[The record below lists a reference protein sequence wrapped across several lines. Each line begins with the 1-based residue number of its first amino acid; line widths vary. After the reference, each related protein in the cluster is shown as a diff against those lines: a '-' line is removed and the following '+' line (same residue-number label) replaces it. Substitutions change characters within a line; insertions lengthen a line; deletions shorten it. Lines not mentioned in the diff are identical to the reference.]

1 MIPLSGDVRARGL
14 GVPLGLRQGP
24 VTVRVPGSTANL
36 GPGFDAVALALGY
49 HDEVVVEAV
58 DPGEGVVVEVA
69 GEGAGRVDHGEA
81 HLVVRCL
88 RAALARAGAAQ
99 PGLRMRCRNGVPH
112 GRGVGSSA
120 AAVVAGVVAGAALLD
135 RGDGGALGPDDLL
148 DLACGVEGHADNAA
162 ASLLGGLT
170 LGWRD
175 AGPPTPPD
183 PSAGAAA
190 GRWRAV
196 RLDPHPD
203 LAVVL
208 AMPPR
213 ELATARA
220 RAMLPEA
227 VSHADAAFT
236 AGRCAVLVEAL
247 TRRPDLLLAATDD
260 RIHQRQR
267 AAAMPESWRL
277 IGDLRAAGV
286 AAAVSGAGPTV
297 LAVTTRARCRQ
308 VLGRVGA
315 LVPGWTVAQV
325 DVAAAGAVV
334 LPGAGA

>member
-1 MIPLSGDVRARGL
+1 MIPLPGDVRAPGRSAT
-14 GVPLGLRQGP
+14 PGLRRGP

-58 DPGEGVVVEVA
+58 DPREGVVVEVS
-69 GEGAGRVDHGEA
+69 GEGAGRVDRDEA

-88 RAALARAGAAQ
+88 RAALGRAGVGQ
-99 PGLRMRCRNGVPH
+99 PGLRMRCHNGVPH

-120 AAVVAGVVAGAALLD
+120 AAVVAGVVAGAALVD
-135 RGDGGALGPDDLL
+135 GDGDGLGSDDLL
-148 DLACGVEGHADNAA
+148 DLACGMEGHADNAA

-175 AGPPTPPD
+175 GGPPTPPD
-183 PSAGAAA
+183 PSAGAAT
-190 GRWRAV
+190 GHWRAV

-208 AMPPR
+208 AMPPS

-220 RAMLPEA
+220 RAMLPER
-227 VSHADAAFT
+227 VSHGDAAFT
-236 AGRCAVLVEAL
+236 AGRSALLVEAL

-297 LAVTTRARCRQ
+297 LAVTTRPACRE
-308 VLGRVGA
+308 VLGQVRS
-315 LVPGWTVAQV
+315 LVPDWTVE
-325 DVAAAGAVV
+325 VAGVASAGAVV
-334 LPGAGA
+334 VPGAGA